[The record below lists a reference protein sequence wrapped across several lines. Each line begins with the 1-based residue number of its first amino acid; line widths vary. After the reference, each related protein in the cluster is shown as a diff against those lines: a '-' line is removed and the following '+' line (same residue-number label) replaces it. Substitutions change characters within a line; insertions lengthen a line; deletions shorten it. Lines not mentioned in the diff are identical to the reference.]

1 MNIQFLKLN
10 ENAKIPSRATSK
22 SSGLDLYALNESII
36 KSKSMQIINT
46 GIACIIP
53 NGYEGQIRSRSGLA
67 SKNSIFVLN
76 SPGTIDND
84 YRGELKV
91 ILYNSY
97 GLIDTS
103 THKYSLVKEYDY
115 SPSVLKIHLKCK
127 CSGVLCKIKLIY
139 QPLYHDGK
147 YDEHKLE
154 LREYFVL

>member
-1 MNIQFLKLN
+1 MNIKFLKLN
-10 ENAKIPSRATSK
+10 DGAKIPSRATSK

-91 ILYNSY
+91 ILYNLSNEDY
-97 GLIDTS
+97 KINKYDRIAQLVISPVIYPEIEIIDTINKELDNERNSNGFGS
-103 THKYSLVKEYDY
+103 T
-115 SPSVLKIHLKCK
+115 
-127 CSGVLCKIKLIY
+127 
-139 QPLYHDGK
+139 GK
-147 YDEHKLE
+147 
-154 LREYFVL
+154 